1 MLTTEAPEQLQFL
14 QLQQQQQQ
22 THPAPQMFD
31 AFHQSP
37 HGEFKPTFY
46 NPFEVKHR
54 RRTSR
59 QQLKVLEKA
68 FNENPKPHAAVRQA
82 LAQKLSMTPRGV
94 QVWFQNRHSN
104 DALSTI
110 SSPNAD
116 DSLEN
121 YYCGTANSTTKSRP
135 KPNIDPLKTS
145 WQTQEEYDLMVQRR
159 QFEQF
164 GPKYN
169 TNNHNNDWMHSNLSS
184 ATTVGSDYI
193 YDHIIPLSTPASAVT
208 ISDCFTEYTYSPVSS
223 VISDNKDGNGSIASS
238 SDSLNPT
245 AYARRN
251 SCPELMASI
260 LNLKL
265 GGPPDE
271 KRSLSTIIEDEA
283 LSNDPSMHQFLA
295 VPTQF
300 KRRFSEPINRYNFSS
315 SFSGFN
321 TEVNSDLITEISNL
335 NNNTVTLNANNDS
348 LTTNTTDTT
357 NAANIN
363 NTPATTIPQNHAS
376 FPFNLHTIL
385 TTNQQND
392 HHPLLRNNNVWPSAT
407 STANHHHHNLKERQ
421 MWNFQLDFKQQT
433 KLPINSTMGL
443 KNANATSINVTHW
456 NTLPSSNV
464 DNSTINSNMTIPIT
478 DDMSFMHHYY
488 ETSNDQV
495 YIDDTIILPETF
507 NESYEGE
514 SLDFLVVG
522 DWGSAG
528 KKDKNSKNTTQINVA
543 KSMEHFATMHDSKF
557 IVNVGDNFY
566 KRFKNDY
573 QGINSVD
580 DPKWEDIWLNV
591 YNGPKLSKLTW
602 YSVAGNHDWY
612 SNITAQV
619 DYSLN
624 KNSRFFLP
632 SLFYVR
638 RSVFGKEP
646 FKKTETAWIH
656 IDTNVFA
663 YDVNEIVEEKMQGLK
678 TNLLAFGWHKKKIIE
693 KKFKWIEDRL
703 IENQDAK
710 WIFVVG
716 HHSLIGSCSSQKN
729 LPRLLKL
736 LEHYRVSAYFSG
748 HNHVLQ
754 YKSPDETSP
763 FAKFVSGAG
772 SKFGYGCDESD
783 WMAMRGTVGFLHVK
797 VTNNDLQFEFIDSTN
812 ATRIKKK
819 NIGKIAYSGK
829 LVPF

>member
-94 QVWFQNRHSN
+94 QVWFQNRRAKAKKQN
-104 DALSTI
+104 
-110 SSPNAD
+110 PNAD

-121 YYCGTANSTTKSRP
+121 YYCGTANSTTVSP
-135 KPNIDPLKTS
+135 ITPNSPTTPSTIPSDTS
-145 WQTQEEYDLMVQRR
+145 KEYDLMVQRR

-300 KRRFSEPINRYNFSS
+300 KRRFSEPIN
-315 SFSGFN
+315 
-321 TEVNSDLITEISNL
+321 
-335 NNNTVTLNANNDS
+335 
-348 LTTNTTDTT
+348 
-357 NAANIN
+357 
-363 NTPATTIPQNHAS
+363 
-376 FPFNLHTIL
+376 
-385 TTNQQND
+385 
-392 HHPLLRNNNVWPSAT
+392 
-407 STANHHHHNLKERQ
+407 STANHNHHHNLKERP

-443 KNANATSINVTHW
+443 KNADAINVTHW

-495 YIDDTIILPETF
+495 VEDEEDGDLYQQYIDDTIILPETF

-580 DPKWEDIWLNV
+580 DPKWEEIWLNV

-638 RSVFGKEP
+638 RSAFGKEP
-646 FKKTETAWIH
+646 FKKTEIAWIH

-663 YDVNEIVEEKMQGLK
+663 YDVDEIVEEKMQGLK
-678 TNLLAFGWHKKKIIE
+678 TNLLAFGWHKKKVIE

-783 WMAMRGTVGFLHVK
+783 WMATRGTVGFLHVK

-812 ATRIKKK
+812 ATRIKKN
-819 NIGKIAYSGK
+819 NIGDNKSRFK
-829 LVPF
+829 LCKYYVSISINNGNG